1 MKRAL
6 ISVLTFCLVIQMV
19 LPAYA
24 ANNVYLNIIQKASET
39 KYLDN
44 DQGNISKTIIDSD
57 AEKGEVTVE
66 VKLSNTS
73 KETSTKRFDNSEV
86 FIIIPE
92 SSKDEEN
99 QNKILTYVETL
110 AQKVL
115 AKSSNV
121 KIGVIGMKGTISDTY
136 TDENG
141 KTFAGKNDQSD
152 VNGTADNAECVVELT
167 QDLTKLKTDLGKMN
181 SEKTIYHNNLQAA
194 LRLAKNSFS
203 NNTNKILISLY
214 DNVPSI
220 AIGIHSQITYGGWF
234 SEYQTA
240 EEAARA
246 KLNGLVSNTKSEILS
261 LKEAN
266 IDFILLRPDDSKFD
280 QKYFSTT
287 TGETTCN
294 IDGKPYADEL
304 YGTLENPTYGKM
316 YSLNN
321 DNLEKI
327 VTEDIYQEVIEKV
340 RTAISN
346 VKIVDYFPEEIVKY
360 FDFSYN
366 SKPNIGTVSEKIDEK
381 NTITWN
387 IDKLEPNKVATLQYK
402 LKIKTMSKNSP
413 IYNKEIATNEKIIL
427 NYKDSNEK
435 DCEVTLASSPKIKLS
450 DVKNDTDSSKANN
463 TNVKNTNAPSGKQ
476 DTTVAK
482 TILPNA
488 GKNIIIISI
497 VLSIFFVIVGV
508 KKCSKYKDVK

>member
-24 ANNVYLNIIQKASET
+24 ANNVYLNIMQKASET

-92 SSKDEEN
+92 FSKDEEN

-141 KTFAGKNDQSD
+141 KTFSGKNDQSD
-152 VNGTADNAECVVELT
+152 VDGTADNAECVVELT

-181 SEKTIYHNNLQAA
+181 SEKTIYYNNLQAA

-220 AIGIHSQITYGGWF
+220 AIGIHSSITYGGLF
-234 SEYQTA
+234 SVYQTA

-246 KLNGLVSNTKSEILS
+246 KLNSLVSNTKSEILS
-261 LKEAN
+261 LNEAN
-266 IDFILLRPDDSKFD
+266 IDLILLRPDDTEFD
-280 QKYFSTT
+280 QVYYSKK
-287 TGETTCN
+287 TGEKVCD

-321 DNLEKI
+321 ESLEKI
-327 VTEDIYQEVIEKV
+327 ITENIYQDVIENV
-340 RTAISN
+340 RTDISN
-346 VKIVDYFPEEIVKY
+346 VKIVDYFPQDILDNFEITI
-360 FDFSYN
+360 
-366 SKPNIGTVSEKIDEK
+366 SKPTIGTVS
-381 NTITWN
+381 
-387 IDKLEPNKVATLQYK
+387 DKVDKKTKSIIWDIGTLKGNEVAALQYK
-402 LKIKTMSKNSP
+402 LKIKK
-413 IYNKEIATNEKIIL
+413 
-427 NYKDSNEK
+427 
-435 DCEVTLASSPKIKLS
+435 
-450 DVKNDTDSSKANN
+450 
-463 TNVKNTNAPSGKQ
+463 
-476 DTTVAK
+476 
-482 TILPNA
+482 
-488 GKNIIIISI
+488 
-497 VLSIFFVIVGV
+497 VLYMIHT
-508 KKCSKYKDVK
+508 